1 MAWNFGFRAKR
12 KMPSGLWLRC
22 DGCAEMVYKKEV
34 EERLDT
40 CPKCNYHF
48 RISARE
54 RVRITLDPGSFEEL
68 FADLEP
74 VDVLE
79 FKALKSYEEKLR
91 KAQETTGLLDAA
103 LCGLGAI
110 EGRDLVFLV
119 TDGNFI
125 QGSVGVVVGEK
136 IARAAEKAIELALP
150 LVIVSGSGGGARME
164 EGLLSLMQL
173 SKTSAV
179 LGRLDEAGLLF
190 VVVLTNATMGGALAS
205 WASLGDITVAEPQAL
220 IGFAGPRV
228 IRNTVKTE
236 LPKGFQTSEFLLE
249 KGFLDAVVSR
259 PALRDYLVRIMD
271 YCSSPAHR
279 RAVTLAA
286 PRLEQ
291 S

>member
-1 MAWNFGFRAKR
+1 
-12 KMPSGLWLRC
+12 
-22 DGCAEMVYKKEV
+22 
-34 EERLDT
+34 
-40 CPKCNYHF
+40 
-48 RISARE
+48 
-54 RVRITLDPGSFEEL
+54 
-68 FADLEP
+68 
-74 VDVLE
+74 
-79 FKALKSYEEKLR
+79 
-91 KAQETTGLLDAA
+91 LDAA

-150 LVIVSGSGGGARME
+150 LVVVSGSGGGARME

-205 WASLGDITVAEPQAL
+205 WASLGDITVAEPQSL

-228 IRNTVKTE
+228 IRNTVKTD

-271 YCSSPAHR
+271 YCRNPAHK
-279 RAVTLAA
+279 RAGTLAA
-286 PRLEQ
+286 PRLERT
-291 S
+291 